1 MTRRFVTDIISVIR
15 AENPGPMTLEGTN
28 TWILQAPSE
37 RDQAPGGVVV
47 VDPGPDLAD
56 HVDRLVGLGAVDL
69 VLVTHRHGDHTDAI
83 DPLHQRTGAPVR
95 AYRTEHCRQAEP
107 LVGGEILH
115 AGGLHIQVMHTP
127 GHTSDSLSFVVTKTS
142 DDDAPHTYVLTGDT
156 VLGRG
161 TTMIDHPDGTL
172 VDYLS
177 SLDRLEAL
185 ASSPGKED
193 VVGLPGH
200 GEALPDLAQACRELR
215 KHRLARVEE
224 VKDAVATLGS
234 DPETLTDHIY
244 SDVPADARHAAL
256 RSIQA
261 QVAYLTGEAD
271 MSSA

>member
-37 RDQAPGGVVV
+37 RDHAAGGVVV
-47 VDPGPDLAD
+47 VDPGPDLAE
-56 HVDRLVGLGAVDL
+56 HVDRLVQLGDIGL

-83 DPLHQRTGAPVR
+83 GALHQRTGAPVR

-127 GHTSDSLSFVVTKTS
+127 GHTSDSLSFVVTQTS
-142 DDDAPHTYVLTGDT
+142 DDHAPQTYVLTGDT

-161 TTMIDHPDGTL
+161 TTMIDHPDGAL
-172 VDYLS
+172 AAYLS

-185 ASSPGKED
+185 ASGQGE
-193 VVGLPGH
+193 VVALPGH
-200 GEALPDLAQACRELR
+200 GEVLPDLAQTCRELR

-234 DPETLTDHIY
+234 NPETLTDHIY
-244 SDVPADARHAAL
+244 SDVPADARHAAV